1 MLSVFKFGGAS
12 IRDAQGVKNL
22 ANIVKAHSGNLVV
35 VVSAMGKTT
44 NALEQ
49 LLAKYI
55 AGDEGVWDDLTS
67 IKDRHLAAV
76 YELFQPDTS
85 NAITELD
92 ALFGKL
98 EVYLSNQPREGYNF
112 NYDQIVS
119 YGELIS
125 TRIISSYLN
134 AAGISN
140 TWVDI
145 RNVLLTDANF
155 REGNVDFKRSE
166 ELSSK
171 QFLFNG
177 KSIYVTQGFIGGTAD
192 GHTTTLGRE
201 GSDYTAALLAN
212 LLDAQS
218 VTIWKDV
225 DGVLNA
231 DPRVFADAVKL
242 DEVSFKEAIEL
253 AYCGAQIIHPK
264 TIKPLQNKQIPL
276 YVKSFAKPLAA
287 GTKVYQTEER
297 IGYPPIRI
305 VKPNQ
310 VLISLTP
317 RDFSFVIEDCLSR
330 IFAVLYRNR
339 VKANLV
345 QSSAISFSICVD
357 NEDHFLPGAIVELNK
372 SFEVRYNKGLEL
384 LTVRHFTEEIVERML
399 VSKKVFLQQK
409 TRSTLRAVYQS

>member
-1 MLSVFKFGGAS
+1 MLTIFKFGGAS
-12 IRDAQGVKNL
+12 VKDAQGVKNL
-22 ANIVKAHSGNLVV
+22 AEIVRSHPGNMVV

-55 AGDEGVWDDLTS
+55 AGDDKVWDDLAT
-67 IKDRHLAAV
+67 IKERHLAIAD
-76 YELFQPDTS
+76 ELFQPDTS
-85 NAITELD
+85 NAIAEVD
-92 ALFGKL
+92 ALFSNLKD
-98 EVYLSNQPREGYNF
+98 YLRRQPRKGYNF

-125 TRIISSYLN
+125 TKIISSYLN
-134 AAGISN
+134 AAGICN

-155 REGNVDFKRSE
+155 REGNIDFKKSE

-171 QFLFNG
+171 QFQFNG

-225 DGVLNA
+225 EGVLNA
-231 DPRVFADAVKL
+231 DPRVFPDAIKL
-242 DEVSFKEAIEL
+242 HEVSFKEAIEL

-276 YVKSFAKPLAA
+276 YVKSFANPVAT

-305 VKPNQ
+305 VKTNQ

-330 IFAVLYRNR
+330 IFAVLYSNR

-345 QSSAISFSICVD
+345 QSSAISFSLCVD
-357 NEDHFLPGAIVELNK
+357 NEDHFLPGAIRELNS
-372 SFEVRYNKGLEL
+372 SFEVKYNKGLEL
-384 LTVRHFTEEIVERML
+384 LTVRHYSQDVIERML
-399 VSKKVFLQQK
+399 VDKKVFLQQK